1 MEIIPIFTRKYRTFS
16 ISVKVILMQRCL
28 LKNNLDVWNRV
39 SRKSS
44 YKLMVK
50 TKLLVVFWKTLA
62 DRKLFIFDPMCYT
75 IDDLCSIFVKKGR
88 EDIKVIEVIN
98 STCVGDKKGL
108 KTFFFFILIGCAYW
122 IGNERLYNSSV
133 NDM

>member
-1 MEIIPIFTRKYRTFS
+1 MNFCAKIGYFIWLQNENYQTFGFAGNS
-16 ISVKVILMQRCL
+16 NFGAKIQTQNKTWQNVAAQFWRENSKF
-28 LKNNLDVWNRV
+28 WNVRV
-39 SRKSS
+39 FLHKP
-44 YKLMVK
+44 L
-50 TKLLVVFWKTLA
+50 
-62 DRKLFIFDPMCYT
+62 IFDPMCYT